1 MLVTNIIRVVTSKT
15 LRTRAR
21 ILDVALD
28 LFERHGYD
36 ATTVSQIAEGAGIT
50 QMTFFRHFPTKDAV
64 LVTDPY
70 DPLIAEAVGAQ
81 PVGLPP
87 LQRVR
92 GGFLSALDG
101 IAAVEDATA
110 RRRVAIVAR
119 HPSLRA
125 AVAVSTQDTQDAIVE
140 RLTTDGTPRLDA
152 IIATAAVLGAVTA
165 ALLSWAD
172 PDSVALDDST
182 SLADLVRR
190 ALDQLTPTATAASA
204 SGPAA
209 GERP

>member
-28 LFERHGYD
+28 LFERRGYD
-36 ATTVSQIAEGAGIT
+36 ATTVSQIAEAAGIT

-81 PVGLPP
+81 PLGLPP
-87 LQRVR
+87 LHRVR
-92 GGFLSALDG
+92 GGFLSALAG
-101 IAAVEDATA
+101 IAEVEDATA

-125 AVAVSTQDTQDAIVE
+125 AVSVSTQATQDAIVE
-140 RLTTDGTPRLDA
+140 RLTADGAARLDA
-152 IIATAAVLGAVTA
+152 VIATAAALGAVTA
-165 ALLSWAD
+165 ALMSWAD
-172 PDSVALDDST
+172 PDSVALDDDT
-182 SLADLVRR
+182 SLEDLVRH
-190 ALDQLTPTATAASA
+190 ALDQLTPTA
-204 SGPAA
+204 

>member
-1 MLVTNIIRVVTSKT
+1 MVTAKT

-28 LFERHGYD
+28 LFERQGYEV
-36 ATTVSQIAEGAGIT
+36 TTVNEIAEAAGIT

-81 PVGLPP
+81 PVDLPP

-92 GGFLSALDG
+92 GGFRSALAG
-101 IAAVEDATA
+101 IAEVEDATA

-125 AVAVSTQDTQDAIVE
+125 AVNASTQDTQDAIVE
-140 RLTTDGTPRLDA
+140 RLTADGTPRLDA
-152 IIATAAVLGAVTA
+152 VITTAAVLGAVTA

-172 PDSVALDDST
+172 PDGSTLDEDA
-182 SLADLVRR
+182 SLEDLVRH
-190 ALDQLTPTATAASA
+190 ALDQLD
-204 SGPAA
+204 PAA
-209 GERP
+209 AGSTTGERP

>member
-1 MLVTNIIRVVTSKT
+1 MVTSKT
-15 LRTRAR
+15 LRTKAR
-21 ILDVALD
+21 ILDVALE
-28 LFERHGYD
+28 LFERDGYD
-36 ATTVSQIAEGAGIT
+36 VTTVSRIAEAAGIT

-81 PVGLPP
+81 PVDLPP

-92 GGFLSALDG
+92 RGFLAVVAG
-101 IAAVEDATA
+101 IATVEDATA

-125 AVAVSTQDTQDAIVE
+125 AVNASTQDTQDAIVE
-140 RLTTDGTPRLDA
+140 QLTADGAPRLDA
-152 IIATAAVLGAVTA
+152 VIATAAVLGAVTA

-172 PDSVALDDST
+172 PDGNALDDGA
-182 SLADLVRR
+182 SLEDLVRH
-190 ALDQLTPTATAASA
+190 ALDQLTPTVAD
-204 SGPAA
+204 PAV
-209 GERP
+209 GEQR

>member
-1 MLVTNIIRVVTSKT
+1 MLVTNILVVVTSKT

-28 LFERHGYD
+28 LFERHGYA
-36 ATTVSQIAEGAGIT
+36 ATTVSQIAEAAGIT

-81 PVGLPP
+81 PVGMSPI
-87 LQRVR
+87 QRVR
-92 GGFLSALDG
+92 AGFLSALAG

-125 AVAVSTQDTQDAIVE
+125 AVATSTQDTQDAIVE
-140 RLTTDGTPRLDA
+140 RLTADGAPRLDA
-152 IIATAAVLGAVTA
+152 VIATAAVLAAVTA

-172 PDSVALDDST
+172 PDSVALDDDS
-182 SLADLVRR
+182 SLEDLVRH
-190 ALDQLTPTATAASA
+190 ALDQLTP
-204 SGPAA
+204 AA